1 MCMEHSTPSTRE
13 YHSSF
18 RKNKKQLWK
27 SCYYILQ
34 LVFFFVIFQR
44 VFFSPFTSFF
54 LSLSFFPFLYFYLS
68 LFPFLSLSFSLFVS
82 LSFFPFLSLSFFL
95 SFSPSPSLSPCL
107 YLPNCKSSIVISIA
121 PKFRNSGE
129 WIFNRCSALQSAFFL
144 FLFRSF
150 NLLMILFCIHS
161 LNVILNNSSK
171 IHFKYRRLCIS
182 FMFNQNKKLSKM
194 LRSLRCAYYHAPFLF
209 CFEFH
214 FWFSLGE
221 SSEFLFVSAKF
232 LYARAKFGF
241 VQAKLDFVQVKFG
254 FIFGFLGNP
263 FCKKLNQVII
273 LSLAMDK
280 NDSFPV

>member
-1 MCMEHSTPSTRE
+1 MWIEMPHMQCLICICAWSMALLALANTFPRLERTKSSYGNRVTTFYNLFSF
-13 YHSSF
+13 SSF
-18 RKNKKQLWK
+18 
-27 SCYYILQ
+27 SESFFHSFYI
-34 LVFFFVIFQR
+34 FFFFFIFLS
-44 VFFSPFTSFF
+44 FSLF
-54 LSLSFFPFLYFYLS
+54 LSLSFLLSVFL
-68 LFPFLSLSFSLFVS
+68 P
-82 LSFFPFLSLSFFL
+82 
-95 SFSPSPSLSPCL
+95 FSPSPSLSLCL

-182 FMFNQNKKLSKM
+182 FMFKQNKKLSKM

-209 CFEFH
+209 CFEFI

-221 SSEFLFVSAKF
+221 SSEFLFVSVKF

-241 VQAKLDFVQVKFG
+241 VQAKFDFVQVKFG